1 MTVLSYAARN
11 NQAGTCVCT
20 SEGVIVLLWSK
31 LPGMVV
37 MIIDENR
44 NWPDYAVAQPHAGL
58 PLPVPGLLT
67 AQQKRRDSRSL
78 TGSLQNSPKIFDT
91 KMLLHNCHCRYDDG
105 QMDMKIRVACK
116 MAYESLRVWRTNR

>member
-1 MTVLSYAARN
+1 M
-11 NQAGTCVCT
+11 
-20 SEGVIVLLWSK
+20 
-31 LPGMVV
+31 PGMMV

-44 NWPDYAVAQPHAGL
+44 NWPDYTVAQPHAGL
-58 PLPVPGLLT
+58 PLPVPGFLT
-67 AQQKRRDSRSL
+67 TLQKKTELPLPDR
-78 TGSLQNSPKIFDT
+78 GGLQNSPKIFDT